1 MSYSRIERGPMAADA
16 VGRYFTQISNSLF
29 RDPRISGLAK
39 AVFGLISTHRDGY
52 GVSVETIARHMREG
66 RDAIRK
72 ALRELEKYGYL
83 MRVQTRDPKTGR
95 MGPAVY
101 YITDMPDGLDIS
113 LPAPAPTTCLP
124 RSAPL
129 AENPPTV
136 LTCENTAEDESFRRS
151 APSAE
156 IPTTVAPSPVN
167 PTPKK
172 NKRKNTNLSSSPSP
186 SSHTSAEAGE
196 PEEEEGFRDEKSE
209 GPSGE
214 ALELVDAA
222 VAEWR
227 GHRPPTPAERLRLAQ
242 RAAEALRQGAAPEAI
257 HYALTHDLEP
267 GQVRSAVAVV
277 MARTAMDGW
286 ADPAPEVVQAP
297 AAPMP
302 PWCGRCDSPDY
313 RWIQDDDGRVRRC
326 PDCHPYADQS
336 RPKGR
341 QDAESEAG
349 AALDN
354 VVSGLEEFRRR
365 RSALRRA

>member
-1 MSYSRIERGPMAADA
+1 MTMKHITMVLDADGLTPSERMLLIAYANHTDDHGYCWPSISRLMDETGMSRATVKRTNAS
-16 VGRYFTQISNSLF
+16 
-29 RDPRISGLAK
+29 
-39 AVFGLISTHRDGY
+39 
-52 GVSVETIARHMREG
+52 
-66 RDAIRK
+66 
-72 ALRELEKYGYL
+72 LREKRLIKSVH
-83 MRVQTRDPKTGR
+83 RANPKTGKQ
-95 MGPAVY
+95 
-101 YITDMPDGLDIS
+101 I
-113 LPAPAPTTCLP
+113 
-124 RSAPL
+124 
-129 AENPPTV
+129 
-136 LTCENTAEDESFRRS
+136 
-151 APSAE
+151 
-156 IPTTVAPSPVN
+156 
-167 PTPKK
+167 
-172 NKRKNTNLSSSPSP
+172 TNLTRLNIPLLAGMRRPERDYGDNLIEEITFDEDDASSQVSQGAQSEPPRGLNTSPGEAQIEPPRGLNTSP
-186 SSHTSAEAGE
+186 KPLKKPLMESPPPALLPPQPNRVTQMQ
-196 PEEEEGFRDEKSE
+196 EEEEKKKKKTGLRV
-209 GPSGE
+209 E
-214 ALELVDAA
+214 ALALVDAA
-222 VAEWR
+222 VATWV
-227 GHRPPTPAERLRLAQ
+227 GHHPPTAAERRELAQ